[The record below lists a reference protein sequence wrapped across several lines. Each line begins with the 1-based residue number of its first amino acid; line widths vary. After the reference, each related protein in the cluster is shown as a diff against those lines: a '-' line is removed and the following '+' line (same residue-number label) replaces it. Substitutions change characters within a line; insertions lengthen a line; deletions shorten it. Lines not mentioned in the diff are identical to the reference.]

1 MGLAR
6 GRGRR
11 HHDFMLNRR
20 AVLGIRWVGWRALTV
35 ALLLCALGVGAA
47 GVPVT
52 VQDDRGR
59 EIEIPAAPERLV
71 ILQAL
76 YGEIAVALG
85 AAGRVVGIVDSP
97 NIPEQ
102 LEGLPLVGTAF
113 EPSVEY
119 ILALDPDLVLGGW
132 GEVRAGLER
141 AGARVLTLGQEDGY
155 IGGLTDLL
163 AAVRSVGRAL
173 GEEEEAARLVGEIA
187 VEVVETEAAVLE
199 RRRVRVAFLFMYA
212 PDSPPYAI
220 GTGAV
225 EHELILRAGGA
236 NVFADVAGFPLV
248 ALEEGLARNP
258 EVIFTD
264 PTQVEHILESRL
276 LEDVTAVAE
285 GRVYGI
291 QAADTV
297 STRVARAL
305 REMAQR
311 LHPQA
316 FEGD

>member
-1 MGLAR
+1 
-6 GRGRR
+6 
-11 HHDFMLNRR
+11 MLNRR
-20 AVLGIRWVGWRALTV
+20 AVQGNRWAGWRALTV
-35 ALLLCALGVGAA
+35 ALLLCALGVGAV
-47 GVPVT
+47 GFPVT

-97 NIPEQ
+97 NMPAQ

-119 ILALDPDLVLGGW
+119 ILALNPDLVFGGW

-141 AGARVLTLGQEDGY
+141 AGISVLTVGQEGGY
-155 IGGLTDLL
+155 IVALPDLL
-163 AAVRSVGRAL
+163 AAVRAVGRAL
-173 GEEEEAARLVGEIA
+173 GEEEAAARLVGEIA
-187 VEVVETEAAVLE
+187 VEIVETEAAVLE
-199 RRRVRVAFLFMYA
+199 RPRVRVAFLFMYA

-220 GTGAV
+220 GTGTV

-236 NVFADVAGFPLV
+236 NVFADVVGFQLV
-248 ALEEGLARNP
+248 ALEEVLARDP

-264 PTQVEHILESRL
+264 PTQVEHVLGSRL

-297 STRVARAL
+297 STQVARAL
-305 REMAQR
+305 GEMARR
-311 LHPQA
+311 LHPLA